1 MKLEGK
7 VAIVT
12 GGSGG
17 LGQGICQRL
26 AKEGAKIVVDYHSH
40 SDEAEKIGAKIKQL
54 GSEALIIQADLS
66 KVEQINNLVQQSI
79 ARFLNGAFAR
89 ARGCGSP
96 AAFMSP
102 APASRRDFEAVA
114 SVSLMGQRL

>member
-7 VAIVT
+7 VAVIT

-26 AKEGAKIVVDYHSH
+26 AQEGAKIVVDYHTH
-40 SDEAEKIGAKIKQL
+40 SDAAEQIKAKIEQV
-54 GSEALIIQADLS
+54 GSEALVVQADLS
-66 KVEQINNLVQQSI
+66 KVEQINNLVQKSI
-79 ARFLNGAFAR
+79 DRFLNGAF
-89 ARGCGSP
+89 
-96 AAFMSP
+96 